1 MVLSSRRRHGSFQ
14 YQVFAHSQAQGAH
27 YLFLGSPV
35 RKLPY
40 RIREGEEWS
49 VQKQRPKGLGLQLL
63 LQGTQLLG
71 QLPAVGSVDVLPE
84 AAQ

>member
-1 MVLSSRRRHGSFQ
+1 M
-14 YQVFAHSQAQGAH
+14 
-27 YLFLGSPV
+27 

-49 VQKQRPKGLGLQLL
+49 VQKQRPKALGLQLP
-63 LQGTQLLG
+63 LQGPQLLG